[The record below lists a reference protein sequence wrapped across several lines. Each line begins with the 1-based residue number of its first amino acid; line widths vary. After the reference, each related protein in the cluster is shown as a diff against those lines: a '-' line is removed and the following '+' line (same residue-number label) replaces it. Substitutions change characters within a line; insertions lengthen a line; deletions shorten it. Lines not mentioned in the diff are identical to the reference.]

1 MYLCVSCPY
10 VTYFPTDMARYSLFM
25 LKMPLNPMQT
35 NKSYECRMIS
45 DLQLYH
51 VLDLCITLQG
61 VKLFHSYLAYVYVYY
76 FCRN

>member
-1 MYLCVSCPY
+1 
-10 VTYFPTDMARYSLFM
+10 
-25 LKMPLNPMQT
+25 
-35 NKSYECRMIS
+35 MIS

-76 FCRN
+76 FL